1 MIKNPVYLLVM
12 TLWII
17 YCQLIRGKKMFTG
30 IITNTAKIA
39 KIEQRKDRRF
49 VFDTGVN
56 LIDLE
61 IGGSVACS
69 GVCLTA
75 VEIGDHTFSADV
87 SNETLSVTTLNSWKV
102 GTNINIERALRGM
115 DELGGHLVSGHV
127 DGIAEI
133 NSIELDGGS
142 TRFELKT
149 PHNLSKFIAEKGS
162 ICVDGV
168 SLTVNKVNDQIFSI
182 NIIPH
187 TLNNTIFEF
196 YELNDFVNIEI
207 DLIARYV
214 ANALEKNLNNCE

>member
-1 MIKNPVYLLVM
+1 
-12 TLWII
+12 
-17 YCQLIRGKKMFTG
+17 MFTG

-39 KIEQRKDRRF
+39 KIEQRKDTRF
-49 VFDTGVN
+49 IFNTDVD

-75 VEIGDHTFSADV
+75 VEIGDATFSADV

-102 GTNINIERALRGM
+102 GTSINIERALRGM

-127 DGIAEI
+127 DGTAEI
-133 NSIELDGGS
+133 ISIEADGGS
-142 TRFELKT
+142 TRFELKV
-149 PHNLSKFIAEKGS
+149 PNNLTKFIAEKGS
-162 ICVDGV
+162 ACVDGV
-168 SLTVNKVNDQIFSI
+168 SLTVNKVEGQIFSI

-187 TLNNTIFEF
+187 TLNNTIFKF
-196 YELNDFVNIEI
+196 YALNDSVNIEI

-214 ANALEKNLNNCE
+214 ANALERT

>member
-1 MIKNPVYLLVM
+1 
-12 TLWII
+12 
-17 YCQLIRGKKMFTG
+17 MFTG

-39 KIEQRKDRRF
+39 KIEKRKDRRF
-49 VFDTGVN
+49 VFDTGVE
-56 LIDLE
+56 LTDLE

-75 VEIGDHTFSADV
+75 VEIGDRTFSADV

-115 DELGGHLVSGHV
+115 DELGGHLVSGHI
-127 DGIAEI
+127 DGIAKI

-142 TRFELKT
+142 TRFELKI
-149 PHNLSKFIAEKGS
+149 PQNLSKFIAEKGS
-162 ICVDGV
+162 VCVDGV
-168 SLTVNKVNDQIFSI
+168 SLTVNKVNNQIFSI

-196 YELNDFVNIEI
+196 YKLNDFVNIEI

-214 ANALEKNLNNCE
+214 ANALEKT

>member
-1 MIKNPVYLLVM
+1 
-12 TLWII
+12 
-17 YCQLIRGKKMFTG
+17 MFTG

-49 VFDTGVN
+49 VFDTGGK

-75 VEIGDHTFSADV
+75 VEIGDRTFSADV

-102 GTNINIERALRGM
+102 GTTINIERSLRGM

-133 NSIELDGGS
+133 SSIELDGGS
-142 TRFELKT
+142 TRFELKI
-149 PHNLSKFIAEKGS
+149 PDNLSKFIAEKGS

-214 ANALEKNLNNCE
+214 ANALEKT

>member
-1 MIKNPVYLLVM
+1 
-12 TLWII
+12 
-17 YCQLIRGKKMFTG
+17 MFTG

-49 VFDTGVN
+49 VFDTGVE

-61 IGGSVACS
+61 IGGSIACS

-75 VEIGDHTFSADV
+75 VEIGDQTFSADV

-115 DELGGHLVSGHV
+115 DELGGHLVSGHI
-127 DGIAEI
+127 DGIAKI
-133 NSIELDGGS
+133 NSIESDGGS
-142 TRFELKT
+142 KRFELKI

-162 ICVDGV
+162 VCVDGV
-168 SLTVNKVNDQIFSI
+168 SLTVNKVNNQIFSI

-196 YELNDFVNIEI
+196 YKLNDFVNIEI

-214 ANALEKNLNNCE
+214 ANALEKT

>member
-1 MIKNPVYLLVM
+1 
-12 TLWII
+12 
-17 YCQLIRGKKMFTG
+17 
-30 IITNTAKIA
+30 
-39 KIEQRKDRRF
+39 
-49 VFDTGVN
+49 

-75 VEIGDHTFSADV
+75 VEIGDRTFSADV

-102 GTNINIERALRGM
+102 GTTINIERSLRGM

-133 NSIELDGGS
+133 SSIELDGGS
-142 TRFELKT
+142 TRFELKI
-149 PHNLSKFIAEKGS
+149 PDNLSKFIAEKGS

-214 ANALEKNLNNCE
+214 ANALEKT

>member
-1 MIKNPVYLLVM
+1 
-12 TLWII
+12 
-17 YCQLIRGKKMFTG
+17 MFTG
-30 IITNTAKIA
+30 IITNIAKIA

-49 VFDTGVN
+49 VFDTGVE

-69 GVCLTA
+69 GVCLTV
-75 VEIGDHTFSADV
+75 VEIGDQTFSADV

-115 DELGGHLVSGHV
+115 DELGGHLVSGHI
-127 DGIAEI
+127 DGIAKI
-133 NSIELDGGS
+133 NSIESDGGS
-142 TRFELKT
+142 KRFELKI

-162 ICVDGV
+162 VCVDGV
-168 SLTVNKVNDQIFSI
+168 SLTVNKVNNQIFSI

-196 YELNDFVNIEI
+196 YKLNDFVNIEI

-214 ANALEKNLNNCE
+214 ANALEKT